1 MSQQLKQSDFRSESS
16 STITYQ
22 SFVMCTGVMNYLK
35 DHYGL
40 TSGGYTDAQIKQAEE
55 AVLLDGLRVLKYGG
69 HW

>member
-1 MSQQLKQSDFRSESS
+1 
-16 STITYQ
+16 
-22 SFVMCTGVMNYLK
+22 MCTGVMRYLL
-35 DHYGL
+35 DHYGM